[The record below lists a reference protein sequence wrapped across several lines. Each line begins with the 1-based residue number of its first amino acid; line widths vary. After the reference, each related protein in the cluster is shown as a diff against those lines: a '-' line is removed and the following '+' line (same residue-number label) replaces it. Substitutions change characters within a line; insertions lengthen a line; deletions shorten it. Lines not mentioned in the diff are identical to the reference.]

1 MPEAGAPEC
10 ARNNLEELGMDAMAS
25 SAAEYAALVASGAK
39 TFPRALME
47 MIDAKAT
54 SAHQAAYFRCPK
66 SFALRP
72 KPENSPFSY
81 SLRPKRQ
88 STTTR
93 ITK

>member
-1 MPEAGAPEC
+1 MPEAGAPER
-10 ARNNLEELGMDAMAS
+10 APTHREELGVDAMAS
-25 SAAEYAALVASGAK
+25 SAAEYAALVASGVK
-39 TFPRALME
+39 TFSRALME
-47 MIDAKAT
+47 MTDAKAT

-88 STTTR
+88 STTKR